1 MISNESFLG
10 KNLIL
15 KSIRKNNIME
25 NNKNQIKQYAIDT
38 FEAEAAAVR
47 NLSNLLTDDFAK
59 AVEAILKCTGKVV
72 VTGMGKSGII
82 GKKIA
87 ATLASTGTPS
97 FFLHPG
103 EAYHGDLGMISS
115 NDIVL
120 AIANS
125 GQTDEILRLIPFMQ
139 NNGNTIIA
147 MTGNPES
154 TLAKNAHLNLN
165 IAVEREACPLNLAPT
180 SSTTAMLV
188 MGDALAIAL
197 MKVRGFRAEDYAVF
211 HPGGSLGRRLL
222 TRVKD
227 VMRKDALCVPKTMT
241 LGDVIIAI
249 SDARLGIAAVV
260 EDGKLIGVITDGDVR
275 RAMAKYK
282 ERFFSIQAEE
292 IMSRTPKTI
301 SPEARITAAEEMM
314 RVHKIHSIIV
324 TDDNSA
330 VVGVVEFFNVSVL
343 G

>member
-1 MISNESFLG
+1 
-10 KNLIL
+10 
-15 KSIRKNNIME
+15 ME
-25 NNKNQIKQYAIDT
+25 NDKNQIKQYAIDT

-197 MKVRGFRAEDYAVF
+197 MKVRGFRAEDYALF

-249 SDARLGIAAVV
+249 SDARVGIAAVV

>member
-1 MISNESFLG
+1 
-10 KNLIL
+10 
-15 KSIRKNNIME
+15 ME
-25 NNKNQIKQYAIDT
+25 KDKNQIKQYAIDT

-47 NLSNLLTDDFAK
+47 NLSNLLTNDFAQ
-59 AVEAILKCTGKVV
+59 AVEAILKCTGKVI

-154 TLAKNAHLNLN
+154 TLAKNAHLHLN
-165 IAVEREACPLNLAPT
+165 ISVEREACPLNLAPT

-314 RVHKIHSIIV
+314 RLHKIHSIIV

>member
-1 MISNESFLG
+1 MGND
-10 KNLIL
+10 
-15 KSIRKNNIME
+15 
-25 NNKNQIKQYAIDT
+25 KNQIKQYAIET
-38 FEAEAAAVR
+38 FEAEAAAIR
-47 NLSNLLTDDFAK
+47 NLSNLLTDDFAQ
-59 AVEAILKCTGKVV
+59 AVETILGCTGKVI

-154 TLAKNAHLNLN
+154 TLAKNAHLHLN
-165 IAVEREACPLNLAPT
+165 ISVEREACPLNLAPT

-227 VMRKDALCVPKTMT
+227 VMRRDALCVPKTMT
-241 LGDVIIAI
+241 LGEVIIAI

-260 EDGKLIGVITDGDVR
+260 EEGKLIGVITDGDVR

-314 RVHKIHSIIV
+314 RLYKIHSVIV
-324 TDDNSA
+324 TDDHSA